1 MHQTGKLK
9 YLHFAVLCK
18 AADKSALLQPQKLKR
33 AQTSLRVDKITTPTL
48 LEIRQKALNPT
59 CYQLQLTCPNALT
72 TKNSAVIRVPSMA
85 TVSEDLPLSWGAKAL
100 AVMHCGL

>member
-1 MHQTGKLK
+1 MCSNQ
-9 YLHFAVLCK
+9 
-18 AADKSALLQPQKLKR
+18 
-33 AQTSLRVDKITTPTL
+33 LRVDKITTPTL

-59 CYQLQLTCPNALT
+59 YCQLQLTCPNALT

-85 TVSEDLPLSWGAKAL
+85 AVSESLPPSWEAKAL